1 MVVES
6 KAITHH
12 SRGRAPAPGSTGA
25 LTGDFNGAADVVQ
38 AEMTRFDTNV
48 PAPPLDVQANPG
60 ELIAETLAP
69 PIEQGVAP
77 LAAFGG
83 QAPVLI
89 DLSGAASRR
98 WSERLIGGVLWVCG
112 AISILTTVGIIV
124 VLIQQALVF
133 FSQVPVTDF
142 LFGAT
147 WTALFN
153 NPQYGVLPL
162 VGGTLMI
169 TVIAMGVSVPLGIMS
184 AIYLSE
190 YAAPR
195 VRDIL
200 KPSLELLAGIPTIV
214 YGFFAVTFI
223 RPDVLKFIFPG
234 IGPFSAL
241 AAGIAVGIMTIP
253 LVASLSEDAMQAV
266 PRALREGG
274 YALGATKL
282 EVSWQIVVPAAISGI
297 IASCVLAMS
306 RAVGETMIVAL
317 AAGSKP
323 QLTANPLEPMQTMTG
338 FIVQAF
344 SGDVVVGS
352 PPYLS
357 LFAVGLV
364 LFAITLAL
372 NLLSQWVVARFR
384 EAYE

>member
-1 MVVES
+1 MPGASERDPRTARDLPTADDDPPAVV
-6 KAITHH
+6 
-12 SRGRAPAPGSTGA
+12 
-25 LTGDFNGAADVVQ
+25 
-38 AEMTRFDTNV
+38 
-48 PAPPLDVQANPG
+48 NPG
-60 ELIAETLAP
+60 EYIADTLTPAVG
-69 PIEQGVAP
+69 QGVAP
-77 LAAFGG
+77 LSVLGG
-83 QAPVLI
+83 RAPEI
-89 DLSGAASRR
+89 FDLSGAKSRGI
-98 WSERLIGGVLWVCG
+98 SEKIVGIVLATCG
-112 AISILTTVGIIV
+112 ALSILTTVGIVLI
-124 VLIQQALVF
+124 LIQQAIIF
-133 FSQVPVTDF
+133 FGQVPVNEF
-142 LFGAT
+142 LFGT
-147 WTALFN
+147 HWSALFK
-153 NPQYGVLPL
+153 NPQFGVLPL

-169 TVIAMGVSVPLGIMS
+169 TLISMLVSIPLGLMS

-190 YAAPR
+190 YADTR

-200 KPSLELLAGIPTIV
+200 KPSLELLAGVPTIV
-214 YGFFAVTFI
+214 FGFFAVTFI
-223 RPDVLKFIFPG
+223 RPDLLKPIFTS

-253 LVASLSEDAMQAV
+253 LVASLSEDAMRAV

-282 EVSWQIVVPAAISGI
+282 EVSWQIVVPAAVSGI
-297 IASCVLAMS
+297 IASFILAMS

-323 QLTANPLEPMQTMTG
+323 QLSADPLQPMQTMTG

-352 PPYLS
+352 LPYLS

-364 LFAITLAL
+364 LFFMTLAL
-372 NLLSQWVVARFR
+372 NMISHWAVSKFR

>member
-1 MVVES
+1 MRLRD
-6 KAITHH
+6 A
-12 SRGRAPAPGSTGA
+12 AGA
-25 LTGDFNGAADVVQ
+25 DPDAGLIGNAS
-38 AEMTRFDTNV
+38 
-48 PAPPLDVQANPG
+48 
-60 ELIAETLAP
+60 ELIAGTLVP
-69 PIEQGVAP
+69 SIEQGVAP
-77 LAAFGG
+77 LTALGG
-83 QAPVLI
+83 SAPVTF

-98 WSERLIGGVLWVCG
+98 TSERIVGAVLWVCG
-112 AISILTTVGIIV
+112 ALSLLTTVGIIA

-133 FSQVPVTDF
+133 FTQVPVTDF
-142 LFGAT
+142 LFGTT
-147 WTALFN
+147 WTALFKT
-153 NPQYGVLPL
+153 PLYGVLPL
-162 VGGTLMI
+162 VAGTLMI
-169 TVIAMGVSVPLGIMS
+169 TLIAMCVAIPLGLMS

-190 YAAPR
+190 YAALR

-223 RPDVLKFIFPG
+223 RPDVLKHIFPG

-253 LVASLSEDAMQAV
+253 LVASLSEDAMRAV
-266 PRALREGG
+266 PRSLREGG

-282 EVSWQIVVPAAISGI
+282 EVSWQIVVPAATSGI
-297 IASCVLAMS
+297 IASFILAMS

-317 AAGSKP
+317 AAGSKA

-344 SGDVVVGS
+344 SGDMVVGTA
-352 PPYLS
+352 PYLS
-357 LFAVGLV
+357 LFAVGLL
-364 LFAITLAL
+364 LFFITLAL
-372 NLLSQWVVARFR
+372 NMASHRVVAKFR